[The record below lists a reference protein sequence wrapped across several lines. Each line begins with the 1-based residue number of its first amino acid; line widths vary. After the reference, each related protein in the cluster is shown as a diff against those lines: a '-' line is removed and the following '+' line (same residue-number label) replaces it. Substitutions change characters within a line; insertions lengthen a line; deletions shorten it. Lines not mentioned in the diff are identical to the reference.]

1 MFFFGSSEV
10 NSTKL
15 ITSELTNQ
23 RARKALFTCVVYTK
37 DSYLVRVSA
46 FRPDLH
52 FARFLD
58 LDIWPRSIDRCGSRS
73 PGTRSTSPKSCD
85 REGLE
90 EPFRNKA
97 FTPKPR
103 TWKRRGNRRS
113 SRSSDVLSTPFPG
126 LFQKKLGGTGIKP
139 WERMP
144 CHAGY
149 ICHVFRLP
157 RNAVKGNNSNN
168 KSCLV
173 KIAWV

>member
-1 MFFFGSSEV
+1 MWCIPKTVIWLGYRHSVLIYTLPGSWTSIFGRDQSIV
-10 NSTKL
+10 VGHAV
-15 ITSELTNQ
+15 
-23 RARKALFTCVVYTK
+23 RAHVVRHRNHATAKAWK
-37 DSYLVRVSA
+37 
-46 FRPDLH
+46 
-52 FARFLD
+52 
-58 LDIWPRSIDRCGSRS
+58 SRS
-73 PGTRSTSPKSCD
+73 GTRHLHQNP
-85 REGLE
+85 
-90 EPFRNKA
+90 EPG
-97 FTPKPR
+97 
-103 TWKRRGNRRS
+103 RGGVFLAKNRRS
-113 SRSSDVLSTPFPG
+113 SRSSDVLSTSFPG